1 MSPCPYGDHETY
13 PPDVRAR
20 RSEPDG
26 VSPLNTQEIA
36 MSHSSLSSACRALV
50 VLLASALPAAAQTGR
65 ITGQVTDAAKQP
77 LGGAQVMVVGTALGA
92 ETGNDGKYMVTGIPS
107 GTYTVR
113 VQRIGHKPTST
124 TGVSVASGAATRAD
138 FSLESTPVT
147 LGGVVVS
154 ASRRVEKITDAPA
167 TITRLDALA
176 ISNTIGNSFA
186 PALKEVKGLDF
197 VQVGITAVAVNA
209 RGFNSSFNNRM
220 LLTED
225 GRIAV
230 LPENGL
236 PVGSFTAIPKID
248 LASLEVLVGP
258 GSALYG
264 PDASNGVIT
273 LQSKDAK
280 QHQGF
285 SAEVSGGSRN
295 FMDAQ
300 ARYARATSSGK
311 WAYKLSGEIQS
322 ADDYHSSPKYP
333 QVGTSGPL
341 TEKSTDFK
349 TDVKRVYGSLAHY
362 FERGGRLELAGGA
375 SISNGIGQT
384 NVGRNQLIDWQYRVA
399 QAKYT
404 SPRWFAQA
412 YKAQSLSGDT
422 YQLNGFTQNRV
433 RYPTISDDSVKAL
446 SDFPAQGDLMAAEV
460 QNNFSAGMLA
470 KTGITTLDNT
480 HFIWGVQY
488 RKDDVTSKRQ
498 WLSDRLTGENITAAQ
513 LGGYFQFET
522 QLPMSL
528 RLVGAGRYDK
538 HDNYD
543 AQFSP
548 KAALLWTP
556 VEDQTLRVSYNRAFK
571 SPTLLQTNFY
581 FPNFSPFVGVF
592 GNKDGWTIKNTS
604 GTVVTTYA
612 PIQPEINTT
621 YELGYKGVIRN
632 RLYVDV
638 TGYKSTYDHF
648 LSPLIVIANPLAGA
662 AATTAYNTST
672 GKAAGSE
679 VNAGPQIALT
689 YINVGKAKISG
700 VDAGVRYLLTP
711 TLTMSATFSVMKLDT
726 IEKPAGALATA
737 GTEATAFN
745 SPTTKWT
752 IGLDQA
758 KIYGSLSGGI
768 MMRYVNEYFF
778 RSGVNVG
785 RLPGFKTVDVN
796 FGYDL
801 PWEHT
806 KLMIRMQNLF
816 TCTTGTTTPPA
827 RGIAGAN
834 TATFTK
840 DSKCGF
846 GRTHQEMLNMPLIG
860 PMVFAGVRYGR

>member
-1 MSPCPYGDHETY
+1 
-13 PPDVRAR
+13 
-20 RSEPDG
+20 
-26 VSPLNTQEIA
+26 
-36 MSHSSLSSACRALV
+36 MSHSFLSSARRALV
-50 VLLASALPAAAQTGR
+50 VLLATALPAAAQTGR
-65 ITGQVTDAAKQP
+65 ISGRVTDAAQNP
-77 LGGAQVMVVGTALGA
+77 VGGAQVMVVGTALGV
-92 ETGNDGKYMVTGIPS
+92 EVGNDGKYAVTGIPT

-113 VQRIGHKPTST
+113 VQRIGYKAASK
-124 TGVSVASGAATRAD
+124 TGVTVAAGAAVTAD
-138 FSLESTPVT
+138 FALESTPVT

-167 TITRLDALA
+167 TVTRLDALA

-197 VQVGITAVAVNA
+197 IQVGITAVAVNA

-236 PVGSFTAIPKID
+236 PVGAFTAIPKID

-280 QHQGF
+280 QFQGF
-285 SAEVSGGSRN
+285 SAEVSGGSRS

-300 ARYARATSSGK
+300 LRYARATSSGK
-311 WAYKLSGEIQS
+311 LAYKLSGEMQS
-322 ADDYHSSPKYP
+322 ADDYRSSPKYP

-341 TEKSTDFK
+341 VEKGTDYK
-349 TDVKRVYGSLAHY
+349 TDVKRGYGSLAYY
-362 FERGGRLELAGGA
+362 FDRGGRLEVAGGA

-384 NVGRNQLIDWQYRVA
+384 NVGRNQLIDWQYRVV

-412 YKAQSLSGDT
+412 YKAQSLSGGT
-422 YQLNGFTQNRV
+422 YQLNGYTQNRV

-446 SDFPAQGDLMAAEV
+446 SDFPAEGNMTAAEV
-460 QNNFSAGMLA
+460 QNNFSVGMLA
-470 KTGITTLDNT
+470 KTGMTALDNT
-480 HFIWGVQY
+480 HFIWGLQY
-488 RKDDVTSKRQ
+488 RNDDVTSKRQ
-498 WLSDRLTGENITAAQ
+498 WLSDRLTGQNITAAQ
-513 LGGYFQFET
+513 MGGYFQFET
-522 QLPMSL
+522 QLPLSL

-556 VEDQTLRVSYNRAFK
+556 VEDQTLRVTYNRAFK

-592 GNKDGWTIKNTS
+592 GNKEGWTIKNAA

-621 YELGYKGVIRN
+621 YELGYKGVIKD
-632 RLYVDV
+632 RLYLDI
-638 TGYKSTYDHF
+638 TGYKSTYDSF

-662 AATTAYNTST
+662 AATTAYNTGT

-700 VDAGVRYLLTP
+700 VDAGARYLLTP
-711 TLTMSATFSVMKLDT
+711 TLTMSATVSVMKLDT

-752 IGLDQA
+752 VGLDQA
-758 KIYGSLSGGI
+758 KIYRTLSGGI
-768 MMRYVNEYFF
+768 MLRYVNEYFF

-785 RLPGFKTVDVN
+785 RLPGFNTVDVN

-801 PWEHT
+801 PWENT
-806 KLMIRMQNLF
+806 KFMIRMQNIF
-816 TCTTGTTTPPA
+816 TCTSGTTTPPA
-827 RGIAGAN
+827 LGIAGTN
-834 TATFTK
+834 TATFTGER
-840 DSKCGF
+840 KCGF
-846 GRTHQEMLNMPLIG
+846 GRQHQEMLNMPLIG

>member
-1 MSPCPYGDHETY
+1 
-13 PPDVRAR
+13 
-20 RSEPDG
+20 
-26 VSPLNTQEIA
+26 
-36 MSHSSLSSACRALV
+36 MSHSFFSSACRALV
-50 VLLASALPAAAQTGR
+50 VLLAAALPAVAQTGR
-65 ITGQVTDAAKQP
+65 ITGQVTDASKQP

-92 ETGNDGKYMVTGIPS
+92 EVDTDGKYTVTGNPT
-107 GTYTVR
+107 GTFTVR
-113 VQRIGHKPTST
+113 VQRIGYRPMST
-124 TGVSVASGAATRAD
+124 TGVTVAAGAATTVD

-197 VQVGITAVAVNA
+197 IQVGITAVAVNA

-273 LQSKDAK
+273 LQSKDAR
-280 QHQGF
+280 QYQGF
-285 SAEVSGGSRN
+285 SAEVSGGSRS

-300 ARYARATSSGK
+300 LRYARATSGGK
-311 WAYKLSGEIQS
+311 WAYKLSGEMQS
-322 ADDYHSSPKYP
+322 ADDYRSSPSYP

-341 TEKSTDFK
+341 VEKGTDYK
-349 TDVKRVYGSLAHY
+349 TDVKRGYGSLAYY
-362 FERGGRLELAGGA
+362 FDRGGRLEFAGGA
-375 SISNGIGQT
+375 SVSNGIGQT

-404 SPRWFAQA
+404 SPRWFAQT
-412 YKAQSLSGDT
+412 YKAQSLSGET

-460 QNNFSAGMLA
+460 QNNFSVGMLA
-470 KTGITTLDNT
+470 KTGITAIDNT
-480 HFIWGVQY
+480 HLIWGVQY

-556 VEDQTLRVSYNRAFK
+556 VEDQTIRVTYNRAFK

-592 GNKDGWTIKNTS
+592 GNKDGFIVKHPVS
-604 GTVVTTYA
+604 GAVVATYD

-621 YELGYKGVIRN
+621 YELGYKGVVKN
-632 RLYVDV
+632 RLYIDV

-648 LSPLIVIANPLAGA
+648 LSPLIIIANPYAPLLANYGI
-662 AATTAYNTST
+662 AYNTRT

-679 VNAGPQIALT
+679 VNAGNQVALT

-700 VDAGVRYLLTP
+700 IDAGAKYLLSP
-711 TLTMSATFSVMKLDT
+711 TLTMSASVSVMKLDT
-726 IEKPAGALATA
+726 IEKPSGALATA

-752 IGLDQA
+752 VGLDQA
-758 KIYGSLSGGI
+758 KIYGALSGGI
-768 MMRYVNEYFF
+768 MLRTVIEYEF

-785 RLPGFKTVDVN
+785 RLPGFSTVDVN

-801 PWEHT
+801 PWENT
-806 KLMIRMQNLF
+806 RFMIRMQNLF
-816 TCTTGTTTPPA
+816 TCTSGTTTPHA
-827 RGIAGAN
+827 LGIAGTN
-834 TATFTK
+834 PATFK
-840 DSKCGF
+840 SDRKCGL
-846 GRTHQEMLNMPLIG
+846 GRQHQEMLNMPLIG

>member
-1 MSPCPYGDHETY
+1 MFNTLLCT
-13 PPDVRAR
+13 VR
-20 RSEPDG
+20 
-26 VSPLNTQEIA
+26 
-36 MSHSSLSSACRALV
+36 RALV
-50 VLLASALPAAAQTGR
+50 AVAVAVLPVAAQTGR
-65 ITGQVTDAAKQP
+65 ITGRVTDAAKQP
-77 LGGAQVMVVGTALGA
+77 VVSAQVLIVGTALGA
-92 ETGNDGKYMVTGIPS
+92 ETDAAGRYTVTGVAA
-107 GTYTVR
+107 GTYSVR
-113 VQRIGHKPTST
+113 AQHIGHRAAVQADVVVSAGQAT
-124 TGVSVASGAATRAD
+124 TVEFVLTA
-138 FSLESTPVT
+138 TPVT
-147 LGGVVVS
+147 LGGVVIS

-167 TITRLDALA
+167 TVSRLDALT
-176 ISNTIGNSFA
+176 ISNSIGNGFA

-197 VQVGITAVAVNA
+197 IQVGITAVAVNA

-220 LLTED
+220 LQMED
-225 GRIAV
+225 GRIGV

-236 PVGSFTAIPKID
+236 PVGGFSPIPKVD
-248 LASLEVLVGP
+248 LGGVEVLVGP

-280 QHQGF
+280 QYPGF
-285 SAEVSGGSRN
+285 SAEISAGSRS

-300 ARYARATSSGK
+300 ARYARATQNGK
-311 WAYKLSGEIQS
+311 WAYKISGETQS
-322 ADDYHSSPKYP
+322 ANDYKSYPVYPK
-333 QVGTSGPL
+333 VGTSGPL
-341 TEKSTDFK
+341 TEKSADFK
-349 TDVKRVYGSLAHY
+349 TDVKRAYGSLAYY
-362 FERGGRLELAGGA
+362 FDRGGRLEFAGGA

-404 SPRWFAQA
+404 SPRWFAQT

-460 QNNFSAGMLA
+460 QNNFSVGMLA
-470 KTGITTLDNT
+470 KTGISALDNT
-480 HFIWGVQY
+480 HFILGVQY

-522 QLPMSL
+522 QLPLSL

-556 VEDQTLRVSYNRAFK
+556 VEDQTLRVTYNRAFK

-592 GNKDGWTIKNTS
+592 GNKDGWTIKNTA

-621 YELGYKGVIRN
+621 YELGYKGVIKD
-632 RLYVDV
+632 RLYLDV

-662 AATTAYNTST
+662 AATTAYNTGT

-711 TLTMSATFSVMKLDT
+711 TLTMSSTFSVMKLDT
-726 IEKPAGALATA
+726 IEKPAGALVTA

-745 SPTTKWT
+745 SPTLKWT
-752 IGLDQA
+752 VSLDQA
-758 KIYGSLSGGI
+758 KIDDHLSGGLTL
-768 MMRYVNEYFF
+768 RTVNEYFF

-785 RLPGFKTVDVN
+785 RLPGFSTLDVN
-796 FGYDL
+796 LGYDL
-801 PWEHT
+801 PWEAT
-806 KLMIRMQNLF
+806 KLMFRVQNLY
-816 TCTTGTTTPPA
+816 TCVTGTTTPPEL
-827 RGIAGAN
+827 GNAGAN
-834 TATFTK
+834 PATFHGER
-840 DSKCGF
+840 KCGL
-846 GRTHQEMLNMPLIG
+846 GRQHQEMLNMPLIG
-860 PMVFAGVRYGR
+860 RMIFVGVRYGK

>member
-1 MSPCPYGDHETY
+1 
-13 PPDVRAR
+13 
-20 RSEPDG
+20 
-26 VSPLNTQEIA
+26 
-36 MSHSSLSSACRALV
+36 MSHSFLSSARRALV
-50 VLLASALPAAAQTGR
+50 VLLAAALPAAAQTGR
-65 ITGQVTDAAKQP
+65 LTGHVTDAAKLP

-92 ETGNDGKYMVTGIPS
+92 EVGNDGKYTVTGIPT

-113 VQRIGHKPTST
+113 VQRIGYKAASR
-124 TGVSVASGAATRAD
+124 TGVTVAAGAAATAD
-138 FSLESTPVT
+138 FALESTPVT

-167 TITRLDALA
+167 TVTRLDALA

-197 VQVGITAVAVNA
+197 IQVGITAVAVNA

-236 PVGSFTAIPKID
+236 PVGAFTAIPKID

-280 QHQGF
+280 QYQGL
-285 SAEVSGGSRN
+285 SAEVSGGSRS

-300 ARYARATSSGK
+300 LRYARATNSGK
-311 WAYKLSGEIQS
+311 WAYKLSGEFQS
-322 ADDYHSSPKYP
+322 ADDYRSSPKYP

-341 TEKSTDFK
+341 VEKGTDYK
-349 TDVKRVYGSLAHY
+349 TDVKRSYGSLAYY
-362 FERGGRLELAGGA
+362 FDRGGRLEFAGGA
-375 SISNGIGQT
+375 SVSNGIGQT

-404 SPRWFAQA
+404 SSRWFAQA
-412 YKAQSLSGDT
+412 YKAQSLSGGT

-446 SDFPAQGDLMAAEV
+446 SDFPAEGNMTAAEV
-460 QNNFSAGMLA
+460 QNNFSVGMLT
-470 KTGITTLDNT
+470 KTGITALDNT

-488 RKDDVTSKRQ
+488 RNDDVTSKRQ
-498 WLSDRLTGENITAAQ
+498 WLSDRLTGQNITAAQ

-522 QLPMSL
+522 QLPLSL

-548 KAALLWTP
+548 KAALLWSP
-556 VEDQTLRVSYNRAFK
+556 VEDQTLRVTFNRAFK
-571 SPTLLQTNFY
+571 SPTLLQTDFY

-592 GNKDGWTIKNTS
+592 GNKQGWTIKNVA

-621 YELGYKGVIRN
+621 YELGYKGVIKD
-632 RLYVDV
+632 RLYLDV
-638 TGYKSTYDHF
+638 TGYKSTYDNF

-662 AATTAYNTST
+662 AATTAYNTGT
-672 GKAAGSE
+672 GNAAGSE

-689 YINVGKAKISG
+689 YINIGKAKISG
-700 VDAGVRYLLTP
+700 VDAGAKFLITS
-711 TLTMSATFSVMKLDT
+711 TLTLSSTVSVMKLDT
-726 IEKPAGALATA
+726 IEKPAGALTTA

-752 IGLDQA
+752 VGLDQA
-758 KIYGSLSGGI
+758 KIHGTLSGGI
-768 MMRYVNEYFF
+768 MLRYVNEYFF

-785 RLPGFKTVDVN
+785 RLPGFSTVDIN

-801 PWEHT
+801 PWENT
-806 KLMIRMQNLF
+806 KFMIRMQNIF
-816 TCTTGTTTPPA
+816 TCTSGTTTPPA
-827 RGIAGAN
+827 LGNAGTN
-834 TATFTK
+834 TATFNGDK
-840 DSKCGF
+840 KCGL
-846 GRTHQEMLNMPLIG
+846 GRQHQEMLNMPLIG